1 MIQLGCFQGAEDGYV
16 GALKTLTLDVEVRIA
31 PVTRANDKAPT
42 HRVFVGDLECGAA
55 WSLTDDKGGG
65 VLNVKLDDPAL
76 AEPIYARLVSGPG
89 ANFLLV
95 WSRRT
100 D

>member
-1 MIQLGCFQGAEDGYV
+1 MIQLGCFQRAEDGYV
-16 GALKTLTLDVEVRIA
+16 GALKTLTLDAEVRISPA
-31 PVTRANDKAPT
+31 ARTNDKAPD
-42 HRVFVGDLECGAA
+42 HRVFIGDLECGAA

-65 VLNVKLDDPAL
+65 VLNVKLDDPTL
-76 AEPIYARLVSGPG
+76 PEPIYARLMSGSG
-89 ANFLLV
+89 ADFLLV